1 MNSFLKKR
9 GLNRM
14 DLCYLAALT
23 CHPACGDYRR
33 LADVLGSV
41 DF

>member
-23 CHPACGDYRR
+23 LIGQIGRAH
-33 LADVLGSV
+33 V
-41 DF
+41 